1 MPQSVMK
8 PSMRKPSR
16 STRKLSDV
24 ARHVI
29 IPSEIVT
36 SGWAPV
42 EARCVEFGDEFDE
55 WQRGAGQ
62 VILGKRENGE
72 YAATV
77 GGITLSIPRQVAK
90 TFLVLRIVVALCTLF
105 PNLTV
110 LWSAHRTRTAS
121 KTFGTLRGLVARK
134 SVAPYVK
141 SVRATNGE
149 QEVVFTNGSVI
160 MFGAREQGFGRGFDE
175 VDIEVFDE
183 AQILTEKA
191 LEDMVAATNQSRFPA
206 GALLFFMGTPPRPV
220 DPSEAFKMRRRESL
234 EVEAA
239 VARGEEVESDAVYIE
254 CSADPD
260 AKPDDRE
267 QWAVA
272 NPSYPH
278 RTPLRS
284 MLRLRKNLPGDASW
298 MREALG
304 VWDSDQEGSRA
315 ISESE
320 WSVTGIVEA
329 PSEGVRSFAV
339 AFSFDGTRLALS
351 GGLKHDDG
359 IHVELIDAAEGDIA
373 SGLSALADWLA
384 ERWRNVAVIVLS
396 GAAGAPV
403 LAQLLKDRH
412 VPDPV
417 VKIVNTPEYT
427 QSCSMLLD
435 AVRES
440 AAVVG
445 RNVAADSGESVPFTH
460 LVSEGQAQLD
470 SSVGVCDK
478 KNRGLSGAWAWAA
491 TTPDG
496 DETPI
501 ESISLAY
508 WAAKTTRR
516 KPRGDRERRAVF
528 L

>member
-1 MPQSVMK
+1 MPLSQTK
-8 PSMRKPSR
+8 R
-16 STRKLSDV
+16 STRKLSEV
-24 ARHVI
+24 ARHVV
-29 IPSEIVT
+29 IPSGIVT

-42 EARCVEFGDEFDE
+42 EERCREFGDEFDE
-55 WQRGAGQ
+55 WQRGAGK
-62 VILGKRENGE
+62 VMLGKRENGE

-90 TFLVLRIVVALCTLF
+90 TFLVLRIIVALCTLF
-105 PNLTV
+105 PNMTV

-121 KTFGTLRGLVARK
+121 KTFGTLRGMVGRK
-134 SVAPYVK
+134 AVAPYVK
-141 SVRATNGE
+141 SVRSVNGE
-149 QEVVFTNGSVI
+149 QEVHFTNGSVI

-220 DPSEAFKMRRRESL
+220 DPSEAFKARRREAL
-234 EVEAA
+234 ETEAA
-239 VARGEEVESDAVYIE
+239 VRRGEVVESDAVYIE

-260 AKPDDRE
+260 ADPDDRE
-267 QWAVA
+267 QWAIA

-298 MREALG
+298 KREALG
-304 VWDSDQEGSRA
+304 IWDSDQEGSRA
-315 ISESE
+315 IAEHE
-320 WSVTGIVEA
+320 WLATGVDVA
-329 PSEGVRSFAV
+329 PAEGVRSFSV
-339 AFSFDGTRLALS
+339 AFSFDGSRLALS

-384 ERWRNVAVIVLS
+384 ERWRHVAVIVLS

-403 LAQLLKDRH
+403 LAQLLKDRR
-412 VPDPV
+412 VPDVV
-417 VKIVNTPEYT
+417 VKVATTTEYM
-427 QSCSMLLD
+427 QSCSMTLD
-435 AVRES
+435 AVRDSAS
-440 AAVVG
+440 AAK
-445 RNVAADSGESVPFTH
+445 RNADLDRTDALEPLAFTH
-460 LVSEGQAQLD
+460 LTAEGQAQLD
-470 SSVGVCDK
+470 ASVGVCDK
-478 KNRGLSGAWAWAA
+478 KQRGTAGAWAWYA
-491 TTPDG
+491 TTPEG
-496 DETPI
+496 DETPV
-501 ESISLAY
+501 ESMSLAY

-516 KPRGDRERRAVF
+516 KPRGDQERKAVI